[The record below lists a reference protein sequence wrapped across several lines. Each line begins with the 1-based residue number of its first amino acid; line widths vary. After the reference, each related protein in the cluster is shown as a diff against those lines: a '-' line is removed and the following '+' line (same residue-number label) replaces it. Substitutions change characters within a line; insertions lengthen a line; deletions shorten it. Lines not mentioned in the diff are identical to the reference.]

1 MYKDYTKK
9 KIIELI
15 AEDASRCATVTEVV
29 KLKEELLADKELSV
43 DDIVLGCLT
52 GVLLNRNEAKRYKK
66 LCDGYRSEVSVIPL
80 WFDDTFFK

>member
-15 AEDASRCATVTEVV
+15 AEDASRCATVTDVV
-29 KLKEELLADKELSV
+29 KLKEELLADKELSI

-52 GVLLNRNEAKRYKK
+52 GALLNRNEAKRYEK
-66 LCDGYRSEVSVIPL
+66 LCDSYRSEVSVIPL